1 MGIKG
6 PIRIYPN
13 GTTYT
18 RILGKTFEKIVKK
31 TSNP

>member
-6 PIRIYPN
+6 PIRVYPN

-18 RILGKTFEKIVKK
+18 RILGKTFDKINR
-31 TSNP
+31 SC